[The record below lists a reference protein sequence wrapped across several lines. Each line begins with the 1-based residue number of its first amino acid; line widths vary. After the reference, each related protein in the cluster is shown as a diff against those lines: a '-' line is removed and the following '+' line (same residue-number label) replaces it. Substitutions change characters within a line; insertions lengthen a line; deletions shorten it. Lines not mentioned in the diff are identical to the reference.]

1 MTKARDL
8 SKLLSTANGK
18 IEAGNVD
25 IPPVSFENV
34 VDTGTAGTKLA
45 SGTTQQRSSTTGI
58 FRYNTTLGKFE
69 GKNATDFVA
78 IDPLPTIT
86 SVSNNNLSQD
96 AINSGTNLVI
106 TGTNFDIGATVDF
119 IGSDAN
125 VLNSASVTRNSST
138 QLTASVPNTVVNANE
153 PYSVRVT
160 NPSGSIV
167 TLASAF
173 SVNATPAFSTASG
186 SLGTITDAQ
195 RSSYSI
201 SSAVATDAEGTAV
214 THSVISGSLP
224 SGMTLNSNGTITGT
238 PDLVTSA
245 TTSTFT
251 VSATDGVNTSTRQF
265 SITIGAFA
273 ITYATASGS
282 LGSIVDTSRSSYSL
296 SPVTATST
304 SGTLS
309 YSVLSGSLPTNMSL
323 NSSTG
328 AITGTPSAVA
338 SDTTSTFTIR
348 ATASGSNQDRQFS
361 ITVLAP
367 FQLAITSNQTFTA
380 PFTGT
385 IQLLMVGGGGG
396 CSPAYHRGMG
406 RGGSGAILKH
416 LTFPVTAGT
425 QYACVVGTGGTAYGG
440 QGNDTTFGNNMIA
453 KGGGAGHANG
463 GANGG
468 SISTSSSA
476 NGFNSNPFTTRQ
488 TSTSIAGTTV
498 HEGFNGGGCNN
509 QHYNWQTAGSG
520 GAGGNGGECVAG
532 GGNMNGG
539 DGVYIS
545 QFSWH
550 NSGNFA
556 GGRTGYVD
564 AAGYNN
570 YGGTDGIGAN
580 IGGGGTDGENGRNGI
595 ILIAY

>member
-348 ATASGSNQDRQFS
+348 ATASGSNQDRQF
-361 ITVLAP
+361 
-367 FQLAITSNQTFTA
+367 Q
-380 PFTGT
+380 
-385 IQLLMVGGGGG
+385 
-396 CSPAYHRGMG
+396 
-406 RGGSGAILKH
+406 
-416 LTFPVTAGT
+416 
-425 QYACVVGTGGTAYGG
+425 
-440 QGNDTTFGNNMIA
+440 
-453 KGGGAGHANG
+453 
-463 GANGG
+463 
-468 SISTSSSA
+468 
-476 NGFNSNPFTTRQ
+476 
-488 TSTSIAGTTV
+488 
-498 HEGFNGGGCNN
+498 
-509 QHYNWQTAGSG
+509 
-520 GAGGNGGECVAG
+520 
-532 GGNMNGG
+532 
-539 DGVYIS
+539 
-545 QFSWH
+545 
-550 NSGNFA
+550 
-556 GGRTGYVD
+556 
-564 AAGYNN
+564 
-570 YGGTDGIGAN
+570 
-580 IGGGGTDGENGRNGI
+580 
-595 ILIAY
+595 